1 MEREEGRR
9 CKIVARSRSITF
21 VCGSTRVHTRSIRAG
36 SIDRSIDRRII
47 EPTVP
52 CNIVSGGSE
61 RETKEEKA
69 EGERGAFRFQAY
81 FITKPQFQPGFAVVS
96 RRRERERRD
105 ETKGR
110 KKEKKSGEGEGGG
123 GSFRA
128 HEVTCAL
135 SSRPRASCRVF
146 NAGYRRYVRIFCL
159 LRFTSPFTSAPGS
172 SWRGFYGRTNVER
185 DKFIAEYAR
194 GSSAIRRFGK
204 LLAQRKR
211 SRSFSFFPRFHP
223 LCEKRRERERE
234 RERNEMARTKKTK
247 LWSSKVK
254 TNCGKKKGVESNTGD
269 TIYLFD
275 IKID

>member
-110 KKEKKSGEGEGGG
+110 KKRNRGRGK
-123 GSFRA
+123 A
-128 HEVTCAL
+128 V
-135 SSRPRASCRVF
+135 V
-146 NAGYRRYVRIFCL
+146 VR
-159 LRFTSPFTSAPGS
+159 S
-172 SWRGFYGRTNVER
+172 
-185 DKFIAEYAR
+185 
-194 GSSAIRRFGK
+194 
-204 LLAQRKR
+204 
-211 SRSFSFFPRFHP
+211 
-223 LCEKRRERERE
+223 
-234 RERNEMARTKKTK
+234 ARTRLPARSPRDLAPLAEFST
-247 LWSSKVK
+247 LA
-254 TNCGKKKGVESNTGD
+254 
-269 TIYLFD
+269 
-275 IKID
+275 IDVT

>member
-96 RRRERERRD
+96 RRREREGGTRRK
-105 ETKGR
+105 EGR
-110 KKEKKSGEGEGGG
+110 KKRNRGRGK
-123 GSFRA
+123 A
-128 HEVTCAL
+128 V
-135 SSRPRASCRVF
+135 V
-146 NAGYRRYVRIFCL
+146 VR
-159 LRFTSPFTSAPGS
+159 S
-172 SWRGFYGRTNVER
+172 
-185 DKFIAEYAR
+185 
-194 GSSAIRRFGK
+194 
-204 LLAQRKR
+204 
-211 SRSFSFFPRFHP
+211 
-223 LCEKRRERERE
+223 
-234 RERNEMARTKKTK
+234 ARTRLPARSPRDLAPLAEFST
-247 LWSSKVK
+247 LA
-254 TNCGKKKGVESNTGD
+254 
-269 TIYLFD
+269 
-275 IKID
+275 IDVT